1 MTAVGKNIR
10 SFRGEAG
17 LSQTALGELLHVT
30 PQTVSSWETGRTR
43 PDVDTLENISAS
55 LGVGLTELIYGRR
68 PAEEKP
74 FVKFEKKHIVWT
86 AALASLAAIALIISL
101 PWFGGLLTRLLWRD
115 SAALSGAKYAWG
127 MLTPY
132 VLRPIMYA
140 SLGALVPAAI
150 LLVKDIRVKNKA
162 ACAAL
167 VMTALIFAFIYALS
181 AASMMAPHVSAIG
194 ANLANMIAGWAP
206 TFLLVGPMAFL
217 GLNR

>member
-68 PAEEKP
+68 PADEKP

-86 AALASLAAIALIISL
+86 ADRKS
-101 PWFGGLLTRLLWRD
+101 
-115 SAALSGAKYAWG
+115 
-127 MLTPY
+127 
-132 VLRPIMYA
+132 V
-140 SLGALVPAAI
+140 V
-150 LLVKDIRVKNKA
+150 
-162 ACAAL
+162 
-167 VMTALIFAFIYALS
+167 
-181 AASMMAPHVSAIG
+181 
-194 ANLANMIAGWAP
+194 
-206 TFLLVGPMAFL
+206 
-217 GLNR
+217 

>member
-43 PDVDTLENISAS
+43 PDVDTLESISAS

-68 PAEEKP
+68 QADEKP

-162 ACAAL
+162 ACSAL
-167 VMTALIFAFIYALS
+167 VMTALIFAFIYVLS